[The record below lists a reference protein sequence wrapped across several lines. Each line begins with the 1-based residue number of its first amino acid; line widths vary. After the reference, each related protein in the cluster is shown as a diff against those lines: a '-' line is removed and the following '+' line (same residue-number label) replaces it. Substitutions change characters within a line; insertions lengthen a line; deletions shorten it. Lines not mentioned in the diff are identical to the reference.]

1 VFWKG
6 SHYEA
11 MKKTFTSHG
20 LKDPDK

>member
-11 MKKTFTSHG
+11 MKKTFSSHG

>member
-6 SHYEA
+6 SHYDA
-11 MKKTFTSHG
+11 MKATFTSHG

>member
-6 SHYEA
+6 SHYDA
-11 MKKTFTSHG
+11 MKKTFSSHG

>member
-6 SHYEA
+6 SHYDA